1 MTRATIAAQAE
12 QIRALKKQI
21 DTQAEMIT
29 ARNVKI
35 LKLER
40 QIAAMERKEQPC
52 R

>member
-1 MTRATIAAQAE
+1 MTPKLTIKLMDDIAA
-12 QIRALKKQI
+12 LKRQI
-21 DTQAEMIT
+21 DTQAKMIT

-40 QIAAMERKEQPC
+40 QIAAMEGKEQPC